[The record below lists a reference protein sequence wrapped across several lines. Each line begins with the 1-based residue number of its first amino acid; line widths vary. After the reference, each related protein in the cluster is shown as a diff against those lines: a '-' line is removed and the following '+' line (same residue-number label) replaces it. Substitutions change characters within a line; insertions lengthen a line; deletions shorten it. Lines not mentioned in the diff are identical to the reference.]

1 MPLPLAALEICNP
14 LTVYNG
20 MLKENALNAYHEQ
33 LTLMGNVNLLV
44 TYVNHGI
51 HQMDHALNVMVVI
64 IYLKEIVLLINQE
77 DQDHQETKTHFA
89 FNRMLMENV
98 LNALGGQF

>member
-1 MPLPLAALEICNP
+1 
-14 LTVYNG
+14 
-20 MLKENALNAYHEQ
+20 
-33 LTLMGNVNLLV
+33 
-44 TYVNHGI
+44 
-51 HQMDHALNVMVVI
+51 MDHALNVMVVI

-77 DQDHQETKTHFA
+77 DQDHQKTKTHFA